1 MQPIGFIIT
10 FVCVAASMVIFPEDS
25 GRSASGNA
33 RFAWHRFVSVEEYQR
48 RPHENSILDRRP
60 SIHCPRVPEHSAD
73 TEPAR
78 TRAWVESE
86 PARRCDSQN
95 PHPLGTIAGV
105 GGRSVDHHGCRD
117 TLSWRPKRI
126 SLRHWYGAGKRFR
139 IQRWSDLVLLG
150 KT

>member
-10 FVCVAASMVIFPEDS
+10 FVCVAASTVIFPEDS

-33 RFAWHRFVSVEEYQR
+33 RFAWHRFVSVEKYQR

-78 TRAWVESE
+78 TSNQRLGGIRARTTVRLSE
-86 PARRCDSQN
+86 PASFGDRRWRGRPQWRSSRLSGYPN
-95 PHPLGTIAGV
+95 LGGQ
-105 GGRSVDHHGCRD
+105 SEF
-117 TLSWRPKRI
+117 L
-126 SLRHWYGAGKRFR
+126 
-139 IQRWSDLVLLG
+139 
-150 KT
+150 